1 MAGAYQTAEEIGMI
15 RTMAQGLRELVGRVM
30 IDPDFL
36 AELQRTPEALL
47 AEYELS
53 DAERATV
60 QQALSRLA
68 KTPSS
73 ERRHEVRSS
82 LISRVATYAPRPLRP
97 VQASAEA
104 LAFLHDVRVFESF
117 SDPDLAALTERLRQR
132 DLRRH
137 QILFREGDRGDEMFI
152 VRRGTILISKAVTGK
167 VEQVLVRVEP
177 FDFFGEM
184 SLFDGSPRSAT
195 AQAETDVELL
205 ILGRDSLQAMTEA
218 APRAAA
224 AFFYAMV
231 QVFMERLRRS
241 TLQVAEATRW
251 GLEATGLDVEAR

>member
-1 MAGAYQTAEEIGMI
+1 M
-15 RTMAQGLRELVGRVM
+15 
-30 IDPDFL
+30 
-36 AELQRTPEALL
+36 
-47 AEYELS
+47 
-53 DAERATV
+53 
-60 QQALSRLA
+60 
-68 KTPSS
+68 
-73 ERRHEVRSS
+73 
-82 LISRVATYAPRPLRP
+82 
-97 VQASAEA
+97 QASAET

-117 SDPDLAALTERLRQR
+117 SDPDLMALTERLRQR
-132 DLRRH
+132 ELRRH
-137 QILFREGDRGDEMFI
+137 QILFREGDPGDEMCI
-152 VRRGTILISKAVTGK
+152 VRRGTVLISKAVTGK

-195 AQAETDVELL
+195 AQAETEVELL
-205 ILGRDSLQAMTEA
+205 ILGRDSLQAMTDA

>member
-1 MAGAYQTAEEIGMI
+1 M
-15 RTMAQGLRELVGRVM
+15 
-30 IDPDFL
+30 
-36 AELQRTPEALL
+36 
-47 AEYELS
+47 
-53 DAERATV
+53 
-60 QQALSRLA
+60 
-68 KTPSS
+68 
-73 ERRHEVRSS
+73 
-82 LISRVATYAPRPLRP
+82 
-97 VQASAEA
+97 QASAET
-104 LAFLHDVRVFESF
+104 LAFLHDVRVLEAF
-117 SDPDLAALTERLRQR
+117 SDEDLAALTERLRER
-132 DLRRH
+132 DLRHH

-205 ILGRDSLQAMTEA
+205 MLGRDSLQAMTEA